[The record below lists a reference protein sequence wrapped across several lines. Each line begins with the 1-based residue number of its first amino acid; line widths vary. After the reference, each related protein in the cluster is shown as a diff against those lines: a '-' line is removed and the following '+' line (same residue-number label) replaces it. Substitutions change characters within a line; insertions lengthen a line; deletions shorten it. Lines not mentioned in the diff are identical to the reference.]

1 MMEKTNNGLRFGDS
15 VCYECP
21 KRTMICHSTC
31 KDYFDEQE
39 ANKAK
44 REFEHKQRVYDREAE
59 EILMR
64 KKR

>member
-1 MMEKTNNGLRFGDS
+1 MGNS
-15 VCYECP
+15 VCYKCP
-21 KRTMICHSTC
+21 KRNPPNCHSTC

-59 EILMR
+59 EVLMR

>member
-1 MMEKTNNGLRFGDS
+1 M
-15 VCYECP
+15 V
-21 KRTMICHSTC
+21 CHSTC
-31 KDYFDEQE
+31 KDYFDEQT

-59 EILMR
+59 EVLMR